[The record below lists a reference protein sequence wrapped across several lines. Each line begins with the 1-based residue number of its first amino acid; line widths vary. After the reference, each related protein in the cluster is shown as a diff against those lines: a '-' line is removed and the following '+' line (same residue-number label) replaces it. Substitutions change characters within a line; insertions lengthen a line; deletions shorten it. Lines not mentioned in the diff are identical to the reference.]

1 MSIPV
6 RPSEHN
12 SILSPGLSSSS
23 IVSGNA
29 SPVIPIHLV
38 ILPRAGC
45 VEASSGLISPE
56 LMSTCMTEWSM
67 VNCLNFPL
75 RKRYARLSPMW
86 ARSAVISRTSNSTTV
101 APIPDN
107 PGFVLLIERTCSL
120 SSVRARVIDKSEHF
134 FPEYDLKEGDEIR
147 LGSTIFKLELGTVE
161 FCSVCSKEIP
171 PEKIAQNKRVANH
184 YVCDDCA
191 KKEAPAKKASPST
204 AAPNVAAPGAAA
216 PNVAAPSAAAA
227 PKPSVLKPPVPKP
240 AVSCVQ
246 CGKDIP
252 KDVAAARGDP
262 PVCDNCVSKSEELLS
277 KPMTSQDVKER
288 LLEIKGYTIIK
299 ELGKGG
305 MGVVYLANNN
315 STGEKV
321 ALKVMLAEVAV
332 NEQSRERF
340 LREVD
345 YTKYLKHRNVVQML
359 DYGSW
364 KGIFYFTLE
373 FCDGGSIDQ
382 WMLKMGGR
390 FSVEEALKIILQ
402 TLDGLDYAHNLEI
415 PNVKLTDGRVMTLKG
430 LVHRDLK
437 PSNFFFY
444 GSGPNRIAK
453 IADFGLSKA
462 FDAAGLSGFTRT
474 GSAAGT
480 PVFMSR
486 QQVINFKYSKP
497 EADVWSM
504 AASLYYLLTGKFP
517 RDFPKGKDPWYIVL
531 QSRPVPILNR
541 DPKIPKRLA
550 EVIDE
555 ALIDQPEIKFKTA
568 IGLKRALEGAL

>member
-1 MSIPV
+1 MPAKV
-6 RPSEHN
+6 TLKVTAGKLKGKEYAFSERA
-12 SILSPGLSSSS
+12 IC
-23 IVSGNA
+23 IVGRGVDCY
-29 SPVIPIHLV
+29 PR
-38 ILPRAGC
+38 LPDDEEHR
-45 VEASSGLISPE
+45 
-56 LMSTCMTEWSM
+56 T
-67 VNCLNFPL
+67 
-75 RKRYARLSPMW
+75 
-86 ARSAVISRTSNSTTV
+86 ISRHHCLFD
-101 APIPDN
+101 IN
-107 PGFVLLIERTCSL
+107 PPGIRVRDFGSL
-120 SSVRARVIDKSEHF
+120 NGTYVNGVKIGQRDRAKVVDKEEYL
-134 FPEYDLKEGDEIR
+134 FPEYDLKEGDEVR
-147 LGSTIFKLELGTVE
+147 LGSTIFKLVISTVE
-161 FCSVCSKEIP
+161 FCSVCLKEIP
-171 PEKIAQNKRVANH
+171 EDKLQQSRRGTNL

-191 KKEAPAKKASPST
+191 RNEDSVKKTPPRPVSPK
-204 AAPNVAAPGAAA
+204 P
-216 PNVAAPSAAAA
+216 AA
-227 PKPSVLKPPVPKP
+227 PKSAEPRP
-240 AVSCVQ
+240 AVNCVN
-246 CGKDIP
+246 CGKEIP
-252 KDVAAARGDP
+252 ADVPMAKGEP
-262 PVCDNCVSKSEELLS
+262 PLCDNCAPESEVLS
-277 KPMTSQDVKER
+277 KPLLSQDIKEGV
-288 LLEIKGYTIIK
+288 LDIKGYTIIK

-305 MGVVYLANNN
+305 MGVVYLANND

-340 LREVD
+340 LREVE
-345 YTKYLKHRNVVQML
+345 YTKYLKHKNVVQML

-373 FCDGGSIDQ
+373 FCDGGSIDK
-382 WMLKMGGR
+382 WMLKKGGR
-390 FSVEEALKIILQ
+390 FSVDEALAIILQ

-415 PNVKLTDGRVMTLKG
+415 PNIKLADGRIVTLKG

-444 GSGPNRIAK
+444 GTGPNRISK

-462 FDAAGLSGFTRT
+462 FDAAGLSGYTRT

-531 QSRPVPILNR
+531 QSRPVPILKR
-541 DPKIPKRLA
+541 DPTIPRRLA

-568 IGLKRALEGAL
+568 SGLKRALEGTL

>member
-1 MSIPV
+1 MHRSQ
-6 RPSEHN
+6 S
-12 SILSPGLSSSS
+12 
-23 IVSGNA
+23 
-29 SPVIPIHLV
+29 
-38 ILPRAGC
+38 
-45 VEASSGLISPE
+45 
-56 LMSTCMTEWSM
+56 
-67 VNCLNFPL
+67 
-75 RKRYARLSPMW
+75 KRYLLPAKVVLKVTEGKLKGKEYVFNERTICIVGRGVDCYPRLPDDEDH
-86 ARSAVISRTSNSTTV
+86 RTISRHHCLFD
-101 APIPDN
+101 IN
-107 PGFVLLIERTCSL
+107 PPGIRVRDFGSL
-120 SSVRARVIDKSEHF
+120 NGTYVNGVKIGQRDRAKVIDKSEHF
-134 FPEYDLKEGDEIR
+134 FPEYDLKEGDEVR

-171 PEKIAQNKRVANH
+171 ADKLQQNRLNSNQ
-184 YVCDDCA
+184 YICDDCA
-191 KKEAPAKKASPST
+191 KNKPPVKKTPPKPPVSKPVVNCVKCGKEIPG
-204 AAPNVAAPGAAA
+204 NVAAA
-216 PNVAAPSAAAA
+216 
-227 PKPSVLKPPVPKP
+227 K
-240 AVSCVQ
+240 
-246 CGKDIP
+246 
-252 KDVAAARGDP
+252 GDP
-262 PVCDNCVSKSEELLS
+262 PVCDNCSKEAEELS
-277 KPMTSQDVKER
+277 KPMTSQDVQER
-288 LLEIKGYTIIK
+288 LLEIKGYTVIK

-305 MGVVYLANNN
+305 MGVVYLATNN

-340 LREVD
+340 LREVE
-345 YTKYLKHRNVVQML
+345 YTRHLKHKNVVQML

-373 FCDGGSIDQ
+373 FCDGGSIDR
-382 WMLKMGGR
+382 WMLKMGGK
-390 FSVEEALKIILQ
+390 FSVDEAMTIILQ

-415 PNVKLTDGRVMTLKG
+415 PNVKLTDGRIMTLKG

-444 GSGPNRIAK
+444 GTGPSRISK

-462 FDAAGLSGFTRT
+462 FDAAGLSGYTRT

-531 QSRPVPILNR
+531 QSRPVSILNR

>member
-1 MSIPV
+1 MDCYP
-6 RPSEHN
+6 R
-12 SILSPGLSSSS
+12 
-23 IVSGNA
+23 
-29 SPVIPIHLV
+29 
-38 ILPRAGC
+38 LPDDEDHR
-45 VEASSGLISPE
+45 
-56 LMSTCMTEWSM
+56 T
-67 VNCLNFPL
+67 
-75 RKRYARLSPMW
+75 
-86 ARSAVISRTSNSTTV
+86 ISRHHCLFD
-101 APIPDN
+101 IN
-107 PGFVLLIERTCSL
+107 PPGIRVRDFGSL
-120 SSVRARVIDKSEHF
+120 NGTYVNGAKIGQRDRAKVIDKSEHF

-171 PEKIAQNKRVANH
+171 PEKIAQNKRGANH

-191 KKEAPAKKASPST
+191 KKEAPVKKAP
-204 AAPNVAAPGAAA
+204 AATPAAA
-216 PNVAAPSAAAA
+216 TP
-227 PKPSVLKPPVPKP
+227 KPPVSKP

-252 KDVAAARGDP
+252 KNVAAARGDP
-262 PVCDNCVSKSEELLS
+262 PVCDSCASKPEEMLS

-288 LLEIKGYTIIK
+288 LLEIKGYTVIK

-305 MGVVYLANNN
+305 MGVVYLATNN

-345 YTKYLKHRNVVQML
+345 YTKYLKHNNVVQML

-382 WMLKMGGR
+382 WMLKMGGK
-390 FSVEEALKIILQ
+390 FSVDEALKIILQ

-415 PNVKLTDGRVMTLKG
+415 PNVKLTDGSVKTLKG

-444 GSGPNRIAK
+444 GTGPNRIAK

-462 FDAAGLSGFTRT
+462 FDAAGLSGYTRT

-550 EVIDE
+550 DVIDE